1 MQEVRLRLVLRRW
14 LDRKIIWFYPE
25 GWGFQTFKA
34 VNHFV
39 RRKSYAGTQYIKQI
53 KMEHCLK
60 IAVGDELL

>member
-1 MQEVRLRLVLRRW
+1 MDGGAGGEARLVLRRW

-39 RRKSYAGTQYIKQI
+39 KRKSYAGTQYIKH
-53 KMEHCLK
+53 KNGALFENCRR
-60 IAVGDELL
+60 